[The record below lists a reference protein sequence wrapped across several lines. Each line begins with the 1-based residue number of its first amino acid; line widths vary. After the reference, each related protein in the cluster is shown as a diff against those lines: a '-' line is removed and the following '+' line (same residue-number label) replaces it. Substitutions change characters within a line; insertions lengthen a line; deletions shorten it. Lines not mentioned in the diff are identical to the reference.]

1 MTRTEPPRPHL
12 PMRPLWR
19 CRACGAEWPCS
30 PARLRLLREYDGYR
44 LSLAFYLVVMLNE
57 AVQDAQRL
65 GLSIDLAAWYTRMVA
80 WIRRPDV
87 PVENAPGVTTPVTS
101 ATLSCGPSS

>member
-80 WIRRPDV
+80 WIRRPEV

-101 ATLSCGPSS
+101 ATCGPSS